1 MWFAATTRIAG
12 SGRDERMYRTLVEQS
27 LRSSG
32 GSPEMMEPRRGRS
45 VVDQCLA
52 ARRTSAV

>member
-1 MWFAATTRIAG
+1 MWFVATTRLAG
-12 SGRDERMYRTLVEQS
+12 SSRDERMYRALVEQS

-32 GSPEMMEPRRGRS
+32 GGPEMMEPHRGPS